1 MKIKLDFV
9 SNSSSASFLVFDKT
23 GESETMKYDIDDCFE
38 TDLLHILDYD
48 VHDNETSKDILKE
61 ELPYYIKNE
70 ELSEKISRALS
81 YADGKLYRLHASD
94 QNNSV
99 IEAGLCCM
107 GLEDSKFL
115 SDDFILIQ
123 GDGGY

>member
-61 ELPYYIKNE
+61 NYHI
-70 ELSEKISRALS
+70 
-81 YADGKLYRLHASD
+81 
-94 QNNSV
+94 
-99 IEAGLCCM
+99 
-107 GLEDSKFL
+107 
-115 SDDFILIQ
+115 ILKMKS
-123 GDGGY
+123 